1 MTKNNAVQSK
11 REYEI
16 GFIGVGNMGAAI
28 LRGVCAQLY
37 TSEQISITDTYQPK
51 VDELVQDLG
60 VKSFSTIKSLVSSS
74 NTILCAVKP
83 NNFPE
88 ILSEIASVIRPDQL
102 LVSIVAGTL
111 TETIES
117 YFSVNIPVVRVMP
130 NLPAS
135 VGCGVAALTAGK
147 SANDYH
153 LEKVK
158 LIFNSVGT
166 SAVVD
171 EKQMDAV
178 TGLSGSGP
186 AFVFLFIEALI
197 DSGVHAGLSA
207 PVAKQLAIQTVLGA
221 SQMLAKSEIHPAVL
235 KGQVTT
241 PAGTTAAGLFELE
254 KGQLRSVIAS
264 AILAAK
270 QRSSELSEENQLKFV
285 E

>member
-135 VGCGVAALTAGK
+135 VGCGV
-147 SANDYH
+147 
-153 LEKVK
+153 
-158 LIFNSVGT
+158 
-166 SAVVD
+166 
-171 EKQMDAV
+171 
-178 TGLSGSGP
+178 
-186 AFVFLFIEALI
+186 
-197 DSGVHAGLSA
+197 HAGLSA

-270 QRSSELSEENQLKFV
+270 QRSSELSEENQLKFI